1 MIENLPVK
9 LNQILANF
17 GIIGGSVGQISD
29 GPLVTDVEY
38 KLPEGTPFSRIQKF
52 ERDIG
57 RELGITGVRISEIPN
72 SVYIQIEVPQAEPQ
86 SVAFGPILYS
96 AEFLKANY
104 ALPIC
109 LGVDMRGNPIMKD
122 LSKMPHLLVAG
133 TTGSGKSVGLNS
145 FIVSLIHKKTPQE
158 LQFVLIDPKRI
169 EFSVYNNQKYM
180 LRPVITDMNIA
191 SICLSQL
198 VGEMNNRYTL
208 FEQQTVRNIAEY
220 NAKANV
226 KLPYIVCVI
235 DEFADLIMFD
245 KSVEQQ
251 VQMLAQKSR
260 AAGIHLI
267 IATQRPSVDVITGSL
282 KANLPTRLSYKV
294 ASPADSITILNTTG
308 AETLIGRGD
317 SLFLEENGTLTRILG
332 AFISDSDIENA
343 LAPYRCQMPKQTT
356 AYELEQAKYAEQ
368 KEEQKKAVA
377 EKKSGGFFVW
387 ICDIWNRLG
396 VRNQTKIIKAIF
408 SLLVGIMGIKSTN
421 TPQKSKTT
429 KTLKQIGGSVI
440 KNAIKPKAQ
449 YYKWLP
455 STSKEQNPEHALLYG
470 KVFKIGTGDKDGYMP
485 GERNGCHCG
494 MKILTDEEI
503 AKIKNNN

>member
-9 LNQILANF
+9 LNRILANY
-17 GIIGGSVGQISD
+17 GIMGGSIGKTID
-29 GPLVTDVEY
+29 GPLVTEVEY
-38 KLPEGTPFSRIQKF
+38 KLPEGTSFSRIQKF

-57 RELGITGVRISEIPN
+57 RELGVTGVRISEIPN

-86 SVAFGPILYS
+86 SVPFAPILYS

-109 LGVDMRGNPIMKD
+109 LGVNMRGETVMKD

-145 FIVSLIHKKTPQE
+145 FIISLISKKKPEE
-158 LQFVLIDPKRI
+158 LKLVLIDPKRI
-169 EFSVYNNQKYM
+169 EFSIYNNQKYM

-198 VGEMNNRYTL
+198 VEEMNNRYTL
-208 FEQQTVRNIAEY
+208 FEQQTARNIAEY
-220 NAKANV
+220 NAKTDT

-245 KSVEQQ
+245 KTVEKQ
-251 VQMLAQKSR
+251 VQILAQKSR

-294 ASPADSITILNTTG
+294 ASPADSMTILNTTG

-317 SLFLEENGTLTRILG
+317 SLFLEENGTLTRVLG

-356 AYELEQAKYAEQ
+356 AYELEQAKSAEQ
-368 KEEQKKAVA
+368 EEKKKAAA

-387 ICDIWNRLG
+387 ICDMWNRLG
-396 VRNQTKIIKAIF
+396 VRNQTKIIKAGF
-408 SLLVGIMGIKSTN
+408 SLLFGVMGVKSTG
-421 TPQKSKTT
+421 TRSTT
-429 KTLKQIGGSVI
+429 
-440 KNAIKPKAQ
+440 
-449 YYKWLP
+449 
-455 STSKEQNPEHALLYG
+455 
-470 KVFKIGTGDKDGYMP
+470 
-485 GERNGCHCG
+485 RRRR
-494 MKILTDEEI
+494 
-503 AKIKNNN
+503 

>member
-145 FIVSLIHKKTPQE
+145 FIVSLIHKKTSQE

-180 LRPVITDMNIA
+180 LRPVITDMNLA

-294 ASPADSITILNTTG
+294 ASPADSITILNTAG

-396 VRNQTKIIKAIF
+396 VRNQTKIIKALF
-408 SLLVGIMGIKSTN
+408 SFVFGMLGAKTSSST
-421 TPQKSKTT
+421 T
-429 KTLKQIGGSVI
+429 
-440 KNAIKPKAQ
+440 A
-449 YYKWLP
+449 
-455 STSKEQNPEHALLYG
+455 
-470 KVFKIGTGDKDGYMP
+470 
-485 GERNGCHCG
+485 RRRR
-494 MKILTDEEI
+494 
-503 AKIKNNN
+503 